1 MSRSIQF
8 GRVAWLGLFALTASV
23 VFSSTASAFGPACC
37 FCQAGR
43 CNVEVEK
50 EEVDVTCFDVEC
62 ETICIPPLRFPWECG
77 PLKKCGKVRTV
88 KKLVTDKKKKTV
100 CTYDWSAIA
109 CCPDCRHRA
118 RGIFGCGKACSD
130 GCCGTG
136 SCDSGCDTGG
146 CDSGCCASNESA
158 VSLPPATF
166 ANNVGETI
174 QLDQQESV
182 ALASAISRAEP
193 DAEGWVTITNP
204 NKTSLQAEDDLI
216 ETSVEVLGR

>member
-8 GRVAWLGLFALTASV
+8 GRTALLGLVALTASV
-23 VFSSTASAFGPACC
+23 VYSSTANAFGPACC

-43 CNVEVEK
+43 CSVEVEK

-88 KKLVTDKKKKTV
+88 KKLVSDKTKKTV
-100 CTYDWSAIA
+100 CVYDWSAIT

-118 RGIFGCGKACSD
+118 RGIYGCGKK
-130 GCCGTG
+130 
-136 SCDSGCDTGG
+136 CDKD
-146 CDSGCCASNESA
+146 CCASTDGSA
-158 VSLPPATF
+158 SLPPATF
-166 ANNVGETI
+166 ANNSGETI
-174 QLDQQESV
+174 RLDQHETV
-182 ALASAISRAEP
+182 ALATAISRAEP

-204 NKTSLQAEDDLI
+204 NANSLQAENDLI
-216 ETSVEVLGR
+216 ETSVEVLSR